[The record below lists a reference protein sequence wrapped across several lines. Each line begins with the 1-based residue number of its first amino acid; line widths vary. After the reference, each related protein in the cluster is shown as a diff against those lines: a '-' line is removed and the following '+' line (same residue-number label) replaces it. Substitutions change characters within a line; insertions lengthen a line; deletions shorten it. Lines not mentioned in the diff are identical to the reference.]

1 MAIFAVFPLQKC
13 GRFALLGEVGNDIQ
27 KIEFMLIAHG
37 PGRFMAT
44 GPTWVLESCVLLC
57 KFDALEI
64 HFEMHIEIH
73 IEMHIS
79 RHDVPLEKS

>member
-1 MAIFAVFPLQKC
+1 MA
-13 GRFALLGEVGNDIQ
+13 LGYES
-27 KIEFMLIAHG
+27 
-37 PGRFMAT
+37 FMAT

-79 RHDVPLEKS
+79 RHDIPLEKS

>member
-1 MAIFAVFPLQKC
+1 MA
-13 GRFALLGEVGNDIQ
+13 LGYE
-27 KIEFMLIAHG
+27 
-37 PGRFMAT
+37 FMAT
-44 GPTWVLESCVLLC
+44 GPAWVLESCVLLC